1 MSEWCTVLLRNLST
15 VLHSSRSG
23 TLLHLLPC
31 PQMLHVFMS
40 SCQEEQAV
48 LFLCNYFLWPYV
60 WFSDLW
66 LRLFKSI
73 KLLKLQTDLWND
85 ALSTRDII
93 SLEVI
98 IPWLWCVCFHDCRIT
113 FASTCTFPKPS
124 FKECTWTQQATT
136 HAHWGR
142 FLTSLWLFMFKMPF
156 WGLNHT
162 GHANGFLYLLLLLV
176 AFAFCMALF
185 MYDSGALL
193 VVGYFVK
200 SVTVHQVT
208 DLRPGCF

>member
-1 MSEWCTVLLRNLST
+1 MCSCPPAKKSRQSYFYVTI
-15 VLHSSRSG
+15 SSG
-23 TLLHLLPC
+23 LTC
-31 PQMLHVFMS
+31 G
-40 SCQEEQAV
+40 
-48 LFLCNYFLWPYV
+48 
-60 WFSDLW
+60 LW

-93 SLEVI
+93 SWK
-98 IPWLWCVCFHDCRIT
+98 WLFPVFGV
-113 FASTCTFPKPS
+113 FAFMIAGLLLHLLAPS
-124 FKECTWTQQATT
+124 LNHLLKNVLGLNRPQLMP
-136 HAHWGR
+136 HWGS
-142 FLTSLWLFMFKMPF
+142 FLTSLWLFSFKMPY
-156 WGLNHT
+156 WGLNHS

-200 SVTVHQVT
+200 GVTVHQVT
-208 DLRPGCF
+208 NLRTGCFQFNLGWKTREREAKDRF